1 MADPTPIRARL
12 FPAHVSLGS
21 GTVHDPVLALVGLD
35 RIWIY
40 TSIEGGGQ
48 LVAEYGLDDLRG
60 SVQAGYTAET
70 DVGTVR
76 IVRSRGCGC
85 GSRLTQWNPFPIRQV
100 HVAISR

>member
-12 FPAHVSLGS
+12 FPAHVSVGS
-21 GTVHDPVLALVGLD
+21 QVYDPVLALVGLE

-40 TSIEGGGQ
+40 NSVEGGGE
-48 LVAEYGLDDLRG
+48 LVAEFGLDDLKG
-60 SVQAGYTAET
+60 SIQGGYRADT
-70 DVGTVR
+70 DAGTVT